1 MEMIEK
7 LELLRDE
14 YLEILDE
21 DLMDLPPLIKVI
33 SDNLNLD
40 NIFDRDIDLY
50 ELLTKFIEAIKYNDL
65 DRLPLLV
72 GKSFDRIEDL
82 VDQLNRDKDMT
93 WRQYKC
99 SFYENGSLVLAD
111 GSCILN
117 FQNRG
122 LTVAKDISG
131 SIDNWNKF
139 SYVLCSLSPNFKELY
154 SDYFK
159 MEFDYLL
166 KDNDKVKVSDK
177 ERDKF
182 ISYVLNNVYCNSDMD
197 YDKRSYCEIK
207 LRNNTEDE
215 ELIITSGC
223 EQLNN
228 KYSLPSSWCKFIL
241 AYKNK
246 VVVKVILYS
255 LLGIDGV
262 EDSDIRFDSI

>member
-1 MEMIEK
+1 MKILEE

-14 YLEILDE
+14 YLEVLDD
-21 DLMDLPPLIKVI
+21 DLMELPPLIKVV
-33 SDNLNLD
+33 SDNLNVD
-40 NIFDRDIDLY
+40 NIHESDIDLY
-50 ELLTKFIEAIKYNDL
+50 EILTNFIEAIKFEDL
-65 DRLPLLV
+65 RKLPLLLC
-72 GKSFDRIEDL
+72 KSFDSISDI
-82 VDQLNRDKDMT
+82 VDQLSRDKDMT

-99 SFYENGSLVLAD
+99 SFYEHGSLVLAD

-122 LTVAKDISG
+122 LVVAKDISG
-131 SIDNWNKF
+131 WVDNWNNF
-139 SYVLCSLSPNFKELY
+139 SYVLCSLSPNFKEMY
-154 SDYFK
+154 FDYFK

-166 KDNDKVKVSDK
+166 KDNSNVIVPEN
-177 ERDKF
+177 ERDNF
-182 ISYVLNNVYCNSDMD
+182 IKYVLDNVYCNSDMD